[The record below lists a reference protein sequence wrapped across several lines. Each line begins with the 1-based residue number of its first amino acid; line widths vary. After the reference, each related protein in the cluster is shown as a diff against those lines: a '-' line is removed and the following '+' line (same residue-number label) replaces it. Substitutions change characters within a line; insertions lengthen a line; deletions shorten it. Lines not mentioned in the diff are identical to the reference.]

1 MFRALVVFSGSPAL
15 AYRSLCCDPLISC
28 RCSLFVIAALRPR
41 RRAPTA
47 IDKVLPAVPRAPTP
61 VDKVLP
67 AVPRALGAVDKE
79 FVGLSSFCVVLVGVK
94 MQPKQLCRSS
104 R

>member
-1 MFRALVVFSGSPAL
+1 MFIEFLVYLVRL
-15 AYRSLCCDPLISC
+15 YTTT
-28 RCSLFVIAALRPR
+28 CSLFVIAALRPR

-79 FVGLSSFCVVLVGVK
+79 FVGQTTFCVVLVGVK